1 MTDFASVLDDM
12 YANTPVTL
20 SDVKEMPIG
29 KAVSTDPALPRYA
42 IYIGLGL
49 VFLVLISLVVFR
61 KKEGPEP
68 LAHVGHLGPETLRV
82 PVRETLETIDIPEP
96 VKRDRLTFQI
106 TEALVT
112 AEESYEDEKISAD
125 REDLVLQKYKERM
138 A

>member
-20 SDVKEMPIG
+20 SDVKEIPTA
-29 KAVSTDPALPRYA
+29 KRVSTDPALPRYA
-42 IYIGLGL
+42 IYIGVGL
-49 VFLVLISLVVFR
+49 VFLLLISLVAFR
-61 KKEGPEP
+61 KKDEVIQAPVANMGHIQTVAREP
-68 LAHVGHLGPETLRV
+68 VES
-82 PVRETLETIDIPEP
+82 IDIPEP
-96 VKRDRLTFQI
+96 VKRNRLTFQI

-125 REDLVLQKYKERM
+125 REDLVLQKYKERI

>member
-20 SDVKEMPIG
+20 SDVKEMPTA

-42 IYIGLGL
+42 LYIGLGL
-49 VFLVLISLVVFR
+49 VFLLLISLVAFR
-61 KKEGPEP
+61 KKDEVIPM
-68 LAHVGHLGPETLRV
+68 
-82 PVRETLETIDIPEP
+82 PVSNMANIQTHDPVDIDIPEP
-96 VKRDRLTFQI
+96 VKRARLTFQI

>member
-20 SDVKEMPIG
+20 SDVKEMPTA
-29 KAVSTDPALPRYA
+29 KVSTDPALPRYA
-42 IYIGLGL
+42 LYIGLGL
-49 VFLVLISLVVFR
+49 VLLVLISLVAFR
-61 KKEGPEP
+61 KKDPEP
-68 LAHVGHLGPETLRV
+68 NLPVGTIGHVGQIPNH
-82 PVRETLETIDIPEP
+82 ETLESIDIPEP
-96 VKRDRLTFQI
+96 VKKRDRLTFQI

>member
-20 SDVKEMPIG
+20 SDVKEMPTA

-42 IYIGLGL
+42 LYIGLGL
-49 VFLVLISLVVFR
+49 VFLLLISLVAFR
-61 KKEGPEP
+61 KKDEVIP
-68 LAHVGHLGPETLRV
+68 V
-82 PVRETLETIDIPEP
+82 PVPMANIQTVAHDPVDIDIPEP
-96 VKRDRLTFQI
+96 VKRARLTFQI

>member
-49 VFLVLISLVVFR
+49 VFLVLLSLVVFR

-68 LAHVGHLGPETLRV
+68 LVRHLGPETLGV

-112 AEESYEDEKISAD
+112 AEESFEDEKISAD

>member
-20 SDVKEMPIG
+20 SDVKEMPTA

-42 IYIGLGL
+42 LYIGLGL
-49 VFLVLISLVVFR
+49 VFLLLISLVAFR
-61 KKEGPEP
+61 KKDEVIP
-68 LAHVGHLGPETLRV
+68 V
-82 PVRETLETIDIPEP
+82 PVANMGHIQTVAHEPVDIDIPEP
-96 VKRDRLTFQI
+96 VKRARLTFQI